1 MVGLRFLV
9 PSIGVRVP
17 VGQHLVKTPDE
28 GVFTLEMP
36 RQKIV
41 WETILRDSKRLPAIL
56 QKKRQPALKL

>member
-1 MVGLRFLV
+1 
-9 PSIGVRVP
+9 
-17 VGQHLVKTPDE
+17 
-28 GVFTLEMP
+28 MP